1 MVDWT
6 QRRPG
11 DTAQNAALARRR
23 ARADEERENAR
34 CGKFHPQYDLSR
46 GSANFCAKAVIHK
59 GPHANRQGECWN
71 EGDTE
76 TWKPGERK
84 RKQYG
89 PDDEPPPIDDSY
101 GEEEFNG

>member
-11 DTAQNAALARRR
+11 DTAENAAHSRRR
-23 ARADEERENAR
+23 ARADEERKNSR

-59 GPHANRQGECWN
+59 GPHANRLGECWN
-71 EGDTE
+71 EDDKE

-84 RKQYG
+84 KKAARG
-89 PDDEPPPIDDSY
+89 DEPPIDEHY
-101 GEEEFNG
+101 GEEEYNG